1 MQMTG
6 IRLFILVAVF
16 FVTSGVSVVTGSTS
30 VITVPV
36 MFQFGIDARVS
47 VATNM
52 FALTFM
58 SFGGTLPFLRTNV
71 VNRRRLPL
79 LIVLTLF
86 GSAIG
91 AMLLLVIPAKVVPLI
106 VSTAIICLAVFSMSY
121 RRSGVD
127 PSPLLPKQSLEIA
140 GYALTFFLGIY
151 GGLFSGGY
159 VTILTAIFVATFRM
173 TFIEAIATTK
183 LINIV
188 SSGIA
193 TVIFMGR
200 GLVDYRLGAILGATM
215 FVGGLLGAR
224 YAQRLSNLWL
234 RRIYLAAVWL
244 LGLKILLFDAFG
256 HHSAAVSTPAPG
268 QSR

>member
-1 MQMTG
+1 MPG
-6 IRLFILVAVF
+6 SRLLILMAVF

-36 MFQFGIDARVS
+36 MFQFGIDARMA

-58 SFGGTLPFLRTNV
+58 SLGGTLPFLRTNV
-71 VNRRRLPL
+71 LNRRRLPL

-91 AMLLLVIPAKVVPLI
+91 ALLLLVIPSKVVPLI
-106 VSTAIICLAVFSMSY
+106 VSTAIIGVAVFSMAY

-127 PSPLLPKQSLEIA
+127 PFPLSPNRKLEVV
-140 GYALTFFLGIY
+140 GYLLTFLLGIY

-183 LINIV
+183 LINIF

-193 TVIFMGR
+193 TLIFMER
-200 GLVDYRLGAILGATM
+200 GLVDYRLGVILGATM
-215 FVGGLLGAR
+215 FVGALLGAR
-224 YAQRLSNLWL
+224 YACCLGNLWL
-234 RRIYLAAVWL
+234 RRIYLTVVWL
-244 LGLKILLFDAFG
+244 LGLKTLIFDVFG
-256 HHSAAVSTPAPG
+256 HHGTADLSPAPG
-268 QSR
+268 QSK

>member
-1 MQMTG
+1 M
-6 IRLFILVAVF
+6 FILVAVF
-16 FVTSGVSVVTGSTS
+16 FATSGVSVVTGSTS

-36 MFQFGIDARVS
+36 MFQFGIDARVA

-58 SFGGTLPFLRTNV
+58 SLGGTLPFLRSNV

-79 LIVLTLF
+79 LIALTLF

-91 AMLLLVIPAKVVPLI
+91 AALLLVIPSKVVPLI
-106 VSTAIICLAVFSMSY
+106 VSTAIIGLAIFSMVY

-127 PSPLLPKQSLEIA
+127 PAPMMQSRSLEIV
-140 GYALTFFLGIY
+140 GYILTFLLGIY

-173 TFIEAIATTK
+173 TFMEAIATTK
-183 LINIV
+183 LINIF

-193 TVIFMGR
+193 TVIFIWR

-215 FVGGLLGAR
+215 FFGALLGAR
-224 YAQRLSNLWL
+224 YARRLGNLWL

-244 LGLKILLFDAFG
+244 LGLKTLLFDVFG
-256 HHSAAVSTPAPG
+256 HHGTAVSHPAPE

>member
-1 MQMTG
+1 M
-6 IRLFILVAVF
+6 RLVILVAVF

-36 MFQFGIDARVS
+36 MFQLGIDARVA

-58 SFGGTLPFLRTNV
+58 SIGGSLPFLKTDTV
-71 VNRRRLPL
+71 KKQRLPP
-79 LIVLTLF
+79 LITLTLL

-91 AMLLLVIPAKVVPLI
+91 AILLLIIPSKLVPVI
-106 VSTAIICLAVFSMSY
+106 VSTAIIGLAIFSMAY

-127 PSPLLPKQSLEIA
+127 PSPLLANRSLEKV
-140 GYALTFFLGIY
+140 GYALTFLLGIY

-159 VTILTAIFVATFRM
+159 VTILTAIFVWTFRM

-183 LINIV
+183 LINIL

-193 TVIFMGR
+193 TAIFMWR
-200 GLVDYRLGAILGATM
+200 GWVDYRLGALLGLTMFLGA
-215 FVGGLLGAR
+215 LLGAR
-224 YAQRLSNLWL
+224 YARRLSDLWL

-244 LGLKILLFDAFG
+244 LGLKTLLFDTFS
-256 HHSAAVSTPAPG
+256 HQSSPVQTPTT
-268 QSR
+268 SK

>member
-1 MQMTG
+1 MTA
-6 IRLFILVAVF
+6 IQLLILVAVF

-30 VITVPV
+30 VITVPA
-36 MFQFGIDARVS
+36 MFQFGIDARVA

-58 SFGGTLPFLRTNV
+58 SLGGALPFVRADV

-86 GSAIG
+86 GSATG
-91 AMLLLVIPAKVVPLI
+91 AMLLLVVPSKAVPFI
-106 VSTAIICLAVFSMSY
+106 VSTGIIGLAVFSMFY

-127 PSPLLPKQSLEIA
+127 PAPLRPNRSLEIA
-140 GYALTFFLGIY
+140 GYALTLTLGVY

-159 VTILTAIFVATFRM
+159 VTILTAVFVATFRM

-183 LINIV
+183 LINMF
-188 SSGIA
+188 SSGVA
-193 TVIFMGR
+193 TAIFIGR
-200 GLVDYRLGAILGATM
+200 GLVNYRLGAILGVTM
-215 FVGGLLGAR
+215 FAGAMLGAR
-224 YAQRLSNLWL
+224 YARRLNDLWL
-234 RRIYLAAVWL
+234 RRIYLTAVWL
-244 LGLKILLFDAFG
+244 LGLKTLIFDVAG
-256 HHSAAVSTPAPG
+256 HHSAAVSDPVPG